1 MNSPSVLKQP
11 WTPGKQKGMFSWAS
25 GPSCIL
31 LLQLSEAGRARG
43 KHVGPLSDGS
53 GQRAVA
59 SAVSSSPL
67 SFSHAPPPPTAAL
80 LKAQEI
86 TMC

>member
-1 MNSPSVLKQP
+1 MNSPLVSKQP
-11 WTPGKQKGMFSWAS
+11 WAPGKQKECSLGPQVQAAS
-25 GPSCIL
+25 FYLSCQRL
-31 LLQLSEAGRARG
+31 VGCAGRQ
-43 KHVGPLSDGS
+43 VGPLSDGS
-53 GQRAVA
+53 GQRAFA

-67 SFSHAPPPPTAAL
+67 SFSHAPPL